1 MCNGVVKYW
10 VSVSTQMQVLVLYS
24 FWYRCI
30 PNFWYSPARLFRS
43 PSLQPF
49 VHLAPDL
56 LARHES
62 ETDSHGAQLLPPGGL
77 VYSLTAAEVVTLP
90 PRKME
95 RKYALR
101 RRSPGTAPY
110 PQPRPSPS
118 SEGSGAVSARA
129 VLIKGCDVGRQLS
142 LLEPI
147 PEISHHLPRAICLA
161 GSV

>member
-1 MCNGVVKYW
+1 MKVW
-10 VSVSTQMQVLVLYS
+10 
-24 FWYRCI
+24 
-30 PNFWYSPARLFRS
+30 
-43 PSLQPF
+43 
-49 VHLAPDL
+49 PD
-56 LARHES
+56 A
-62 ETDSHGAQLLPPGGL
+62 HGAQLLPLGGL
-77 VYSLTAAEVVTLP
+77 VYSLTAAVEVVTLP
-90 PRKME
+90 SRKME

-110 PQPRPSPS
+110 PQPRPSTS
-118 SEGSGAVSARA
+118 SEGSGAGSAAPSA